1 MLSLIKKIKLNNIA
15 FNSFKKVLI
24 KAVSVTIVFNVTYF
38 IFNVLFVIMFY
49 NFKAYDIKF
58 FIIKKTYPV
67 MDLKVNKLLIK
78 LKSTVLSNPKLLY

>member
-24 KAVSVTIVFNVTYF
+24 KAVSGVTVLNITYF
-38 IFNVLFVIMFY
+38 AFDMLFVIIFC
-49 NFKAYDIKF
+49 NFKAYDIRL

-67 MDLKVNKLLIK
+67 IDLKVNKLFNI
-78 LKSTVLSNPKLLY
+78 N